1 MELAELINL
10 DEIAAANDALVADI
24 LDLIAEMNNTIDFIA
39 ARLGVN

>member
-24 LDLIAEMNNTIDFIA
+24 ERRDPLSIAGLLIDAFNQHC
-39 ARLGVN
+39 

>member
-24 LDLIAEMNNTIDFIA
+24 LDLIAEMNDTIDLIA

>member
-24 LDLIAEMNNTIDFIA
+24 LNLIAEMNDTIDLIA